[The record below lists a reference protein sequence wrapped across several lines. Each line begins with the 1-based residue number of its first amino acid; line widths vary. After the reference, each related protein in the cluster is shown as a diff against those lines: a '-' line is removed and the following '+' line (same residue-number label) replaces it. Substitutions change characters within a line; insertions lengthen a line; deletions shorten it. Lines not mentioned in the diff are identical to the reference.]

1 MDIKILASSSSG
13 NCYYVSDGV
22 SSLLLECGIRLSA
35 IKQGLGFA
43 ISKLSGCL
51 VTHEH
56 QDHAKSVSDMI
67 GIGVDVYLTAGTAD
81 EINLSRHHRLHYVKS
96 MQSIDIGTFRVL
108 PFAVNHDAVEPVGYL
123 VCSKATG
130 ERLLFV
136 TDTYYVEYRFEG
148 AIDYVLVECNYSLD
162 IVNRNVENGLLPAEH
177 KSRLMRSHFELSN
190 VKRFLQAQNL
200 NVTREIWLLHLSD
213 GNSDEER
220 FRREIMAATGCAVY
234 VAPKNGIDK
243 PKLHFRSSGNY
254 EKV

>member
-13 NCYYVSDGV
+13 NCYYVSDGG

-43 ISKLSGCL
+43 VSKLSGCL

-67 GIGVDVYLTAGTAD
+67 SIGVDVYLTAGTAD
-81 EINLSRHHRLHYVKS
+81 GMNLSKHHRLHYVKS
-96 MQSIDIGTFRVL
+96 MQSIDVGTFRVL
-108 PFAVNHDAVEPVGYL
+108 PFAVNHDAAEPVGYL
-123 VCSKATG
+123 ICSKATG

-136 TDTYYVEYRFEG
+136 MDTYYVEYRFQG
-148 AIDYVLVECNYSLD
+148 VIDYIMIECNYAFD
-162 IVNRNVENGLLPAEH
+162 IVNRNVENGLLPGAH
-177 KSRLMRSHFELSN
+177 KVRLMYSHFELGN

-200 NVTREIWLLHLSD
+200 SITKEIWLLHLSD

-220 FRREIMAATGCAVY
+220 FKREIMAATGCAVY
-234 VAPKNGIDK
+234 VAPKDNVNKGK
-243 PKLHFRSSGNY
+243 
-254 EKV
+254 